1 MIPRAAWP
9 YLIGPAVLALVLAG
23 WRIDRQLYGA
33 RQYDAGVAT
42 ERAATLERQA
52 RVERAMQEERD
63 RADANYRGA
72 VLARQQTEAALA
84 ASDRQRAT
92 AVARIDGLRKQLA
105 QRSAATARAGGRPD
119 GAGADW
125 LGVFGECVARAE
137 RLGRRF
143 GEVGADAAR
152 FADQVNGLQGYVAA
166 VHATPDAQK

>member
-9 YLIGPAVLALVLAG
+9 YLIGAAVLALALAG

-72 VLARQQTEAALA
+72 VLARQNAEKTVAAHR
-84 ASDRQRAT
+84 S
-92 AVARIDGLRKQLA
+92 RIDGLQRQLA
-105 QRSAATARAGGRPD
+105 GRRAPLASASGGSD

-125 LGVFGECVARAE
+125 IGVVGACVAEYE
-137 RLGRRF
+137 RLGR
-143 GEVGADAAR
+143 DAAAW
-152 FADQVNGLQGYVAA
+152 ADQVNGLQGYVRSLSPSGPPSN
-166 VHATPDAQK
+166 TPIVEPG